1 LAGALL
7 RARDDAQPY
16 FKEHLLHAALLSQAS
31 SCSMPGL
38 KITGSSSG
46 SKLGPDK
53 INIST
58 ALSEGHSHPSEAQR
72 SRAALTR
79 NKAHMADT
87 KCCSYGLALGLG
99 SSQGQFL
106 LRYPQPLCSPL
117 HSAKQIH
124 AVGFAL
130 RVSQLPQSPEHSCP
144 AVPEHSTAPWA
155 QPRPSPLGTAAPQAV
170 SYR

>member
-1 LAGALL
+1 MAGTLL

-38 KITGSSSG
+38 KITGCSSG

-58 ALSEGHSHPSEAQR
+58 ALSEGHSHPSEARQ

-79 NKAHMADT
+79 NKARMAGT
-87 KCCSYGLALGLG
+87 KCCSYGLALGFG

-106 LRYPQPLCSPL
+106 LHYPQPSSSPL
-117 HSAKQIH
+117 HSARQIH
-124 AVGFAL
+124 AVSFAL
-130 RVSQLPQSPEHSCP
+130 LISQLPQSSEHSCP
-144 AVPEHSTAPWA
+144 AVPACSTAPWA
-155 QPRPSPLGTAAPQAV
+155 RLQPSQLGTAALQAV